1 MYTKSALIFW
11 HMITMWWVTHT
22 QCEES
27 SVKNYFQNSST
38 VSNLPGVCNPPLILE
53 SFTSH

>member
-1 MYTKSALIFW
+1 MT
-11 HMITMWWVTHT
+11 TMWSVTHT

-38 VSNLPGVCNPPLILE
+38 VSNLPGVCNPPLMLE
-53 SFTSH
+53 TFTSH